1 MQWFTLDPARWRI
14 AYIFVRNPLV
24 RISDRI
30 EAAALIEVVGILL
43 VAVPIAGVIGTA
55 VYESS
60 SRALAAQARTSLT
73 VTATANKDGVQTLRF
88 NTAPA
93 TVWARW
99 QINGGEHTGPL
110 RWDRAVVRA
119 GDQMDIRVNSDGQ
132 RVAPPSSP
140 AFCAVAVS
148 VGSWLSCAAA
158 CVGGFA
164 IVRLRLSQ
172 ARLAGWERE
181 LNSLAGDDGRGRAN
195 RQ

>member
-14 AYIFVRNPLV
+14 ACILVRNPLV

-30 EAAALIEVVGILL
+30 EAAVLIAVVGILL

-60 SRALAAQARTSLT
+60 SRALAAQARTSLK
-73 VTATANKDGVQTLRF
+73 VTATANKDSVQALRF
-88 NTAPA
+88 DSASA

-99 QINGGEHTGPL
+99 QINGGERTGPL
-110 RWDRAVVRA
+110 RWDRAIVRA
-119 GDQMDIRVNSDGQ
+119 GDQMDIRVTSDGQ
-132 RVAPPSSP
+132 PVALPSWP
-140 AFCAVAVS
+140 AFHAVAVS

-172 ARLAGWERE
+172 VRLAGWERA
-181 LNSLAGDDGRGRAN
+181 LNSVADDDGRGRAN
-195 RQ
+195 R